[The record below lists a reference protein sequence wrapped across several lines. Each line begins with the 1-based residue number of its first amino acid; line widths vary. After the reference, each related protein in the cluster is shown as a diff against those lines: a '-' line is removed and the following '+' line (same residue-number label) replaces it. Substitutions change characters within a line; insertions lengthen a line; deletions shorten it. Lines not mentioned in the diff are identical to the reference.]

1 MENTI
6 GDWLVQLANSTE
18 STEDDSARM
27 QNLLHRIDFPK
38 AVVVCGIVYTD
49 GHGTLESPPT
59 SIHSMA
65 KMIVKVWETGGD

>member
-1 MENTI
+1 MSNTI
-6 GDWLVQLANSTE
+6 QDWLEQLATSIE

-49 GHGTLESPPT
+49 GHGTMESPPT

-65 KMIVKVWETGGD
+65 KMIVKVFHER

>member
-1 MENTI
+1 MSNTVQQ
-6 GDWLVQLANSTE
+6 WLEVLATGTE

-49 GHGTLESPPT
+49 GHGTMKSPPT

-65 KMIVKVWETGGD
+65 KMIVDVFNNGGK